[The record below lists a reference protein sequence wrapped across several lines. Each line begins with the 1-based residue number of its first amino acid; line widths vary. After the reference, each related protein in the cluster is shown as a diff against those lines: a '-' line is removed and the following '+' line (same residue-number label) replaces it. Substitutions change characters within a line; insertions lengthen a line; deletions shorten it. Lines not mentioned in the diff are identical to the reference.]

1 MGEIADALRRAAPLG
16 RPPETPNRQERE
28 VDRGPVAHNAPSE
41 PVPRPAARVETPR
54 KPAEDTIQR
63 LRGGPDELWSP
74 ARIWL
79 YEPRGH
85 AAQQYRRLAIRLA
98 ELAEP
103 RRARSIAI
111 MSAQAGEGKT
121 TTACNL
127 AIALAMTD
135 RASRVV
141 LVDLDLHRARVAPAL
156 GIEIDTPVDAVL
168 RGELTIQQAVVKTDI
183 EGFSV
188 LAASRPARDPES
200 LLASPSHAAMIA
212 GLESRFDWVIIDTP
226 PILATSDAQV
236 IHGHTAAGLL
246 VVRAGVS
253 SVRALRSAL
262 KHLTTNKLLI
272 SFLNES
278 PTASQTDYDD
288 YYKVGERLDSV
299 SSTEAESGEF
309 DAERS

>member
-1 MGEIADALRRAAPLG
+1 MLSFEFTPRTRLWLVLACLAAIVISAIGAPSLSFTNDSRVFFAEDNPERAALERLEQSFDVAQTAVLALAPKSGIAAGREGGALSVAGLSALADAARRARDLPDIAAINSPLSTPLPRWTAGRLEVSVLLDADALP
-16 RPPETPNRQERE
+16 Q
-28 VDRGPVAHNAPSE
+28 
-41 PVPRPAARVETPR
+41 
-54 KPAEDTIQR
+54 
-63 LRGGPDELWSP
+63 
-74 ARIWL
+74 
-79 YEPRGH
+79 
-85 AAQQYRRLAIRLA
+85 A
-98 ELAEP
+98 ELARRILAEP
-103 RRARSIAI
+103 LFRNWLVSPDGYVTAI
-111 MSAQAGEGKT
+111 ML
-121 TTACNL
+121 NL
-127 AIALAMTD
+127 ALPVGDSAAVD
-135 RASRVV
+135 RAVT
-141 LVDLDLHRARVAPAL
+141 L
-156 GIEIDTPVDAVL
+156 IKE
-168 RGELTIQQAVVKTDI
+168 
-183 EGFSV
+183 
-188 LAASRPARDPES
+188 
-200 LLASPSHAAMIA
+200 MIA